1 MKFTLYTA
9 DCSGN
14 PKNKAYPHEMI
25 VTSAADLKKAVR
37 FDHVCAR
44 YAGNVRS
51 EANFEMSDVLVLDCD
66 NTHSDDP
73 EEWIDSERLS
83 AILTDVAYAIV
94 YSRSR
99 QDRSPQDARLSP
111 CRHLQGCHH
120 AQEDETP
127 HSERNAVL
135 RQQRS

>member
-73 EEWIDSERLS
+73 EEWIDAESLS
-83 AILTDVAYAIV
+83 AIQPQSHDTEK
-94 YSRSR
+94 R

-111 CRHLQGCHH
+111 CWHLQGCHH

>member
-51 EANFEMSDVLVLDCD
+51 ERIRDVRC
-66 NTHSDDP
+66 TCT
-73 EEWIDSERLS
+73 R
-83 AILTDVAYAIV
+83 
-94 YSRSR
+94 
-99 QDRSPQDARLSP
+99 
-111 CRHLQGCHH
+111 
-120 AQEDETP
+120 
-127 HSERNAVL
+127 L
-135 RQQRS
+135 RQHPFR

>member
-51 EANFEMSDVLVLDCD
+51 EANFEMSDVLVLDCRRSSPMLH
-66 NTHSDDP
+66 T
-73 EEWIDSERLS
+73 LS
-83 AILTDVAYAIV
+83 YTA
-94 YSRSR
+94 
-99 QDRSPQDARLSP
+99 
-111 CRHLQGCHH
+111 
-120 AQEDETP
+120 
-127 HSERNAVL
+127 AVT
-135 RQQRS
+135 

>member
-51 EANFEMSDVLVLDCD
+51 EANFDADYK
-66 NTHSDDP
+66 
-73 EEWIDSERLS
+73 S
-83 AILTDVAYAIV
+83 AALPIE
-94 YSRSR
+94 
-99 QDRSPQDARLSP
+99 PH
-111 CRHLQGCHH
+111 RHK
-120 AQEDETP
+120 
-127 HSERNAVL
+127 
-135 RQQRS
+135 